1 MSVDMLALEADRGL
15 WISGWTSNVDRKR
28 GDDQVVGALVGV
40 AVTEPI
46 LLTAETARSRPY
58 ELGDSLVKGGGAET
72 RYGETWLAGSVVE
85 AEVEGV
91 ALLWPYGST
100 AAAAEVEEKG
110 TRGDMALLPFT
121 MRIADA
127 RSESLRR
134 LCIWSNQE
142 KQWVKMWK
150 RGTIIQKK

>member
-72 RYGETWLAGSVVE
+72 RYGET
-85 AEVEGV
+85 
-91 ALLWPYGST
+91 
-100 AAAAEVEEKG
+100 
-110 TRGDMALLPFT
+110 
-121 MRIADA
+121 
-127 RSESLRR
+127 
-134 LCIWSNQE
+134 
-142 KQWVKMWK
+142 
-150 RGTIIQKK
+150 